1 MIGQNK
7 GANVAAKGENE
18 AQSEVDYLFYTGFT
32 LPQRRLQAVARQTRK
47 QKKSPNS
54 GAEER

>member
-18 AQSEVDYLFYTGFT
+18 AQSEVDYLFYTT
-32 LPQRRLQAVARQTRK
+32 SAKVASCCKANSQTE
-47 QKKSPNS
+47 KKPKFWRG
-54 GAEER
+54 GAMI